1 MPDFFLING
10 HKVRVIGFC
19 AQDLGKK
26 YRILPANTDDDAVI
40 EIDKEEGMF
49 IHDSNLFQVIL

>member
-10 HKVRVIGFC
+10 HKVRVVGFC
-19 AQDLGKK
+19 AQDLGDK

-40 EIDKEEGMF
+40 EIKK
-49 IHDSNLFQVIL
+49 HTPPRYVIGISFYSL

>member
-1 MPDFFLING
+1 MPDFFHING

-19 AQDLGKK
+19 AQDLGDK

-40 EIDKEEGMF
+40 EIEKEKGMF